1 MSFVFGK
8 KSLERLAECEA
19 PLQLLMKRVLAASD
33 QDLTVLCGKRGE
45 AEQNAA
51 YAAGHSKL
59 KYPKSKHNKSPSQA
73 VDVAPYPVDWKN
85 IDAFRKLAVL
95 VLITWGGFTAEE
107 KEGWEISCGANW
119 KTFKDYPHFELVKA

>member
-19 PLQLLMKRVLAASD
+19 PLQLLMLRVLEASD
-33 QDLTVLCGKRGE
+33 QDLTILCGKRGE

-51 YAAGHSKL
+51 YAAGNSKL

-73 VDVAPYPVDWKN
+73 VDVAPYPVNWKN
-85 IDAFRKLAVL
+85 IDAFRKLGLL
-95 VLITWGGFTAEE
+95 VILTWGGFTTAE
-107 KEGWEISCGANW
+107 KEGWELSWGGSW
-119 KTFKDYPHFELVKA
+119 EKFRDYPHFELRKA